1 MLAVVFRGEVA
12 AVEHRELMNAALAR
26 DSAKARKLLHTHI
39 HDCVKHALGNSDW
52 LRPATSRQQA
62 IQQRRK
68 PKT

>member
-1 MLAVVFRGEVA
+1 
-12 AVEHRELMNAALAR
+12 MNAALAR
-26 DSAKARKLLHTHI
+26 DSAKARRLLHTHI

-52 LRPATSRQQA
+52 LRPAPSRQQT